1 MKISYEEFLSIMRA
15 NVASGKD
22 LEQLQPDDL
31 LSDLG
36 IDSLGFATVL
46 WSLEERF
53 NIQVDDRY
61 LKKINDVSTVSQLIS
76 VFVELGHEIESAP
89 AK

>member
-1 MKISYEEFLSIMRA
+1 MKISYEEFLSIVRA
-15 NVASGKD
+15 NVASGKKV
-22 LEQLQPDDL
+22 EHLQPDDL

-36 IDSLGFATVL
+36 IDSLGFATVI

-53 NIQVDDRY
+53 NIQVDERY
-61 LKKINDVSTVSQLIS
+61 LEKLNDLSTVSELIS

-89 AK
+89 TK